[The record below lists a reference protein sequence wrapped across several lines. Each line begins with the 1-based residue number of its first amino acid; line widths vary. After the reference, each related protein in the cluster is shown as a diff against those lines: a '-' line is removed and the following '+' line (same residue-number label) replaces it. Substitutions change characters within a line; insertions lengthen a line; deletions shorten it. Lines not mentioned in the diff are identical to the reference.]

1 MPGPL
6 HTVAETP
13 GFLDDCAD
21 AGVSDEERRVIVDAV
36 AKAPHEGDLVQ
47 GTGGVFK
54 RRFAG
59 RGKGKSGGWRVMI
72 AYVGAHAPAYLL
84 ALLSK
89 GDRGNFSRAE
99 LSAMRDQVAE
109 LKRFWK
115 RSTEP

>member
-1 MPGPL
+1 MPEPL

-13 GFLDDCAD
+13 GFLENCDD
-21 AGVSDEERRVIVDAV
+21 AGVTDEERHIIVDAV
-36 AKAPHEGDLVQ
+36 AKAPQLGDLIQ
-47 GTGGVFK
+47 GTGGVYK

-99 LSAMRDQVAE
+99 LNDMRDLVTE

-115 RSTEP
+115 RSAEP